1 MAANVPIY
9 LFSIQYLGI
18 HWISDVVPGVF
29 LAIICALFSHR
40 IQPILRSIPENGWK
54 SALPQKEV
62 ANLSIAFAVIGTA
75 ILGLV
80 VIDGPGTEE
89 GKPTTRMGPG
99 DVNLEVIE
107 VHTFWDPARVSVV
120 NVGEEPLE
128 VLIIHRDEVEEHANG
143 GVIEWGSLPLS
154 GNAVTLGAGDSL
166 EKEVMTPSIFDG
178 HFVILSHQGKDG
190 VGEARV
196 TIEYVDD
203 ELIFSALAMSAVSF
217 AIMGWVVGG
226 ALRFIGSNS
235 QRSHLRIAQMPP
247 LGPAKSQF
255 ETEGSSASRRI
266 STGIST
272 TEPRLSSKGKGM
284 LGESSQTEERQLLQM
299 PARIDCLSPGGRSE
313 RARSSESSPEGG

>member
-1 MAANVPIY
+1 MA
-9 LFSIQYLGI
+9 LG
-18 HWISDVVPGVF
+18 PKR
-29 LAIICALFSHR
+29 A
-40 IQPILRSIPENGWK
+40 
-54 SALPQKEV
+54 
-62 ANLSIAFAVIGTA
+62 T
-75 ILGLV
+75 
-80 VIDGPGTEE
+80 
-89 GKPTTRMGPG
+89 PG
-99 DVNLEVIE
+99 DVNLDVIE

-178 HFVILSHQGKDG
+178 HFVILSHQGEDG

-226 ALRFIGSNS
+226 SLRFIGSNS
-235 QRSHLRIAQMPP
+235 QRSHL
-247 LGPAKSQF
+247 
-255 ETEGSSASRRI
+255 
-266 STGIST
+266 
-272 TEPRLSSKGKGM
+272 
-284 LGESSQTEERQLLQM
+284 
-299 PARIDCLSPGGRSE
+299 
-313 RARSSESSPEGG
+313 